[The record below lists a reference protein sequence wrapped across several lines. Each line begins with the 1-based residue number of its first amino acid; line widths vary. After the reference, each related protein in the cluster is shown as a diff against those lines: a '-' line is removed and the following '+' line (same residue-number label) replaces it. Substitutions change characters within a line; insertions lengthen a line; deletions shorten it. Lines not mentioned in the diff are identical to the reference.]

1 MDLQLR
7 RPCEEGTTP
16 VMAAGRVRAGQGL
29 RQEPW
34 ERQASLGGGH
44 EFTGTILAVPLGSRQ
59 DGDGRGAEGQ
69 E

>member
-1 MDLQLR
+1 M
-7 RPCEEGTTP
+7 P

-34 ERQASLGGGH
+34 ERRASLGGGH
-44 EFTGTILAVPLGSRQ
+44 EFMGTILAVPLGSRQ